1 MVVVVGLEQL
11 ARGKAREPNET
22 IVEATNANCEFG
34 RGETH
39 SQQTPRLLGK
49 SLFNKYAEVDV

>member
-22 IVEATNANCEFG
+22 IGEATNADCEFD
-34 RGETH
+34 RKETH
-39 SQQTPRLLGK
+39 SQQTPRRLGK
-49 SLFNKYAEVDV
+49 SLFSKYAEVDV